1 MTEKGD
7 EMPRTD
13 ENIKRDVVDQLYWD
27 NRVNAADVKVE
38 VFDGITTL
46 SGQVN
51 TSNAR
56 FAAATDA
63 WMIEGVTDINN
74 DLQVMYDTDM
84 DVPTDMQ
91 IKSQAENT
99 LLWNEDI
106 DSTNIEVNVSE
117 GIVTLTGSVDSLWK
131 KWEAEQTVYRN
142 FGVISVE
149 NHLTIVPTTS
159 FVDQDIAEDIENALN
174 RNYYVDAEDIAV
186 KVDKG
191 IVTLMGQVSSTIAR
205 TQAEDIALYTAGVMD
220 VENELRLATPVAV

>member
-1 MTEKGD
+1 
-7 EMPRTD
+7 MPRID

-27 NRVNAADVKVE
+27 SRVNAADIKVA
-38 VFDGITTL
+38 VLDGVVTL
-46 SGQVN
+46 SGFVN

-56 FAAATDA
+56 YSAASDA
-63 WMIEGVTDINN
+63 WMIEGVTDVNN
-74 DLQVMYDTDM
+74 DLRVIYDSEM
-84 DVPTDMQ
+84 NLPTDMQ

-106 DSTNIEVNVSE
+106 DSTKIEISVSE
-117 GIVTLTGSVDSLWK
+117 GNVTLTGTVDSLWK

-159 FVDQDIAEDIENALN
+159 IVDQDIAEDIEKAMD
-174 RNYYVDAEDIAV
+174 RNYYIDAEDISV
-186 KVDKG
+186 KVDRG
-191 IVTLMGQVSSTIAR
+191 IVTLMGDVKTTIAR

>member
-1 MTEKGD
+1 
-7 EMPRTD
+7 MPRID

-27 NRVNAADVKVE
+27 SRVNAADVKVE
-38 VFDGITTL
+38 VFDGIVTL
-46 SGQVN
+46 SGSVN

-56 FAAATDA
+56 YSASSDA
-63 WMIEGVTDINN
+63 WMIEGVTDVNN
-74 DLQVMYDTDM
+74 DLQVHYESNISL
-84 DVPTDMQ
+84 PTDLQ

-106 DSTNIEVNVSE
+106 DSTNIEVSVSQ
-117 GIVTLTGSVDSLWK
+117 GIVTLNGTVDSLWK

-142 FGVISVE
+142 FGVVSVE

-159 FVDQDIAEDIENALN
+159 IVDQDIAEDIEKALD
-174 RNYYVDAEDIAV
+174 RNYYVDAENVSV
-186 KVDKG
+186 KVDRG

-205 TQAEDIALYTAGVMD
+205 THAEDIAMYTVGVMD